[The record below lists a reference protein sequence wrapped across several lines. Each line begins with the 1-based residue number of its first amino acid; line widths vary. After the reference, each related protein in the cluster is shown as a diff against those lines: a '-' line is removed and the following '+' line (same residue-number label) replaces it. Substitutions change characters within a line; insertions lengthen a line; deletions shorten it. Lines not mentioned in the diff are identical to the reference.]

1 MALITFFF
9 ILMVILYVWLHPA
22 MQEEKREEKVEV
34 EVEVEKVTIPRVSVP
49 EKKARFTAII
59 ISPVN
64 MVYTDL
70 LQQYLDITEL
80 IQKDPDDSQ
89 LSALKE
95 EYRASDNRELLM
107 ALKPH
112 PQSIAIA
119 QAAMESS
126 WATSRFFKEA
136 NNVFGVWS
144 FSADEPRIP
153 AGEKR
158 GDKTIWIKKYSSIE
172 DSIRDYYRTLAR
184 GSAYKEFRELKMETD
199 DPYQLVK
206 KLDHYSEKGAEYG
219 RELAEIIH
227 FNKFNRYDQPQISPA
242 SQESDPN

>member
-34 EVEVEKVTIPRVSVP
+34 EVEEVIVPRVSVP
-49 EKKARFTAII
+49 EKKARFAEII
-59 ISPVN
+59 VSAVN
-64 MVYTDL
+64 TVYTDV
-70 LQQYLDITEL
+70 LQQYFDVTEL
-80 IQKDPDDSQ
+80 MQANPLDSQ

-95 EYRASDNRELLM
+95 EYRANDNRELLM
-107 ALKPH
+107 VLKPH
-112 PQSIAIA
+112 PRSIAIA

-144 FSADEPRIP
+144 FSANEPRIP

-172 DSIRDYYRTLAR
+172 DSVRDYYRTLAR
-184 GSAYKEFRELKMETD
+184 GSAYKEFRELKMKTD

-227 FNKFNRYDQPQISPA
+227 FNKFNRYDQPQTSPA
-242 SQESDPN
+242 GQKNDPH

>member
-9 ILMVILYVWLHPA
+9 ILMVTLYVWLHPM
-22 MQEEKREEKVEV
+22 MQEEKGEEEVKVE
-34 EVEVEKVTIPRVSVP
+34 EVIVPRVSVP
-49 EKKARFTAII
+49 EKKLRFAEII
-59 ISPVN
+59 VSPVN
-64 MVYTDL
+64 TVYTDL
-70 LQQYLDITEL
+70 LQQYRDITES
-80 IQKDPDDSQ
+80 IQTDPLDSK

-95 EYRASDNRELLM
+95 EYRANDNRELLM

-112 PQSIAIA
+112 PRSIAIA

-144 FSADEPRIP
+144 FSANEPRIP

-172 DSIRDYYRTLAR
+172 DSVRDYYRTLAR
-184 GSAYKEFRELKMETD
+184 GSAYKEFRELKMVTD

-227 FNKFNRYDQPQISPA
+227 FNKFNRYDQ
-242 SQESDPN
+242 SQTAPGN

>member
-1 MALITFFF
+1 MAFITFFF
-9 ILMVILYVWLHPA
+9 ILMVILYVWLHPVT
-22 MQEEKREEKVEV
+22 QVEKKEEKVA
-34 EVEVEKVTIPRVSVP
+34 VEKVIVPRVSVP
-49 EKKARFTAII
+49 EKKAKFATII
-59 ISPVN
+59 VSPVN
-64 MVYTDL
+64 KVYTDL
-70 LQQYLDITEL
+70 LRRYLEVTES
-80 IQKDPDDSQ
+80 IQKDPLNSQ
-89 LSALKE
+89 FSALKE
-95 EYRASDNRELLM
+95 EYRANDNRELLM

-144 FSADEPRIP
+144 FSANEPRIA

-227 FNKFNRYDQPQISPA
+227 FNKFYRYDQPQISPA
-242 SQESDPN
+242 GQENDPN

>member
-34 EVEVEKVTIPRVSVP
+34 EVEEVIVPRVSVP
-49 EKKARFTAII
+49 EKKARFAETIV
-59 ISPVN
+59 SPVN
-64 MVYTDL
+64 TVYTDL
-70 LQQYLDITEL
+70 LQQYFDVTES
-80 IQKDPDDSQ
+80 IQADPLDSQ

-95 EYRASDNRELLM
+95 EYRANDNRELLM

-112 PQSIAIA
+112 PRSIAIA

-144 FSADEPRIP
+144 FSANEPRIP
-153 AGEKR
+153 AREKR

-172 DSIRDYYRTLAR
+172 DSVRDYYRTLAR
-184 GSAYKEFRELKMETD
+184 GSAYKEFRELKMKTD

-227 FNKFNRYDQPQISPA
+227 FNKFNRYDQPQTSPA
-242 SQESDPN
+242 GQKNDPH